1 MDKIL
6 ILGCSFSAGSYA
18 PIDSGKQPL
27 NCLYNSSNVK
37 GSRDILLN
45 RRCWYHYVDHLNDKD
60 VTVICCSGLGYWAW
74 YQILLFL
81 EDNNKLKYNEIWI
94 QEASPV
100 RASVFNVDL
109 LARKLKQHILVENNV
124 KLIDL
129 FVHEKDLL
137 FRFPL
142 SYDDRNAYWIDF
154 YTEMS
159 KACASNIDKLC
170 KNKNI
175 KGYVFTFNKVVMECE
190 HFTRLKLSE
199 KNLLIELFD
208 KNLRVNFNLNGVELG
223 QHLTEEGNKFVG
235 ELINSE
241 MG

>member
-1 MDKIL
+1 VDKIL
-6 ILGCSFSAGSYA
+6 ILGCSFSAGSYV
-18 PIDSGKQPL
+18 PIGSIEHPI
-27 NCLYNSSNVK
+27 NCLYNDSK
-37 GSRDILLN
+37 GSRDILIN
-45 RRCWYHYVDHLNDKD
+45 RRGWYYHVNHLKDKD
-60 VTVICCSGLGYWAW
+60 ITVIPCPGLGYWAW

-81 EDNNKLKYNEIWI
+81 EDNNELIYDEIWI

-100 RASVFNVDL
+100 RASIFDVNI
-109 LARKLKQHILVENNV
+109 LARKLKQHVLVEDNI

-129 FVHEKDLL
+129 YIYEKDFL

-142 SYDDRNAYWIDF
+142 SYDDRSAYWINF

-199 KNLLIELFD
+199 KNLLIDLLE
-208 KNLRVNFNLNGVELG
+208 KNLRVKFNLNGVELG

-235 ELINSE
+235 ELINNE